1 MLQLC
6 IILSNLH
13 TLSLR
18 FRASKEKIMSN
29 EFCIGIILGMI
40 GGALLINNSK
50 KAKEMLDE
58 GQQKI
63 VKKLNNK
70 QEKPND

>member
-1 MLQLC
+1 
-6 IILSNLH
+6 
-13 TLSLR
+13 
-18 FRASKEKIMSN
+18 MSN
-29 EFCIGIILGMI
+29 EFCIGVILGMI

-50 KAKEMLDE
+50 KAKQMLDE

-70 QEKPND
+70 QERPNE

>member
-1 MLQLC
+1 
-6 IILSNLH
+6 
-13 TLSLR
+13 
-18 FRASKEKIMSN
+18 MSN

-63 VKKLNNK
+63 AKKLNGQK
-70 QEKPND
+70 QNQND

>member
-1 MLQLC
+1 
-6 IILSNLH
+6 
-13 TLSLR
+13 
-18 FRASKEKIMSN
+18 MSN
-29 EFCIGIILGMI
+29 EFCIGVILGMI

-63 VKKLNNK
+63 VKKLNNQKDK
-70 QEKPND
+70 QPND